1 MRESSFVTREREL
14 KGGRESE
21 GEFVRNQRERE
32 RELKGGR
39 ESEGERVRNRQ
50 P

>member
-1 MRESSFVTREREL
+1 MREIEFVTRE
-14 KGGRESE
+14 
-21 GEFVRNQRERE
+21 RERE